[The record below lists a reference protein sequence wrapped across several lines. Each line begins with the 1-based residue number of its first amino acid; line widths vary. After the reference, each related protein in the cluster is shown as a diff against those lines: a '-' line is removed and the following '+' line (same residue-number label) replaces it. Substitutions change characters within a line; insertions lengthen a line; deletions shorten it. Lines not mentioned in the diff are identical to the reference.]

1 MLTKTQAKVILVL
14 LDNKG
19 HPEWELAEYLEMK
32 DSNLNRI
39 LRELEEKRLIFKGSI
54 RSSRRQHAKKGIYG
68 EIPYFLSQNLDDFR
82 TLIREIA
89 ASSKPY
95 DTGFL
100 LEIIDNSKYFKRI
113 KEQYK
118 DEVKTIINDELRVGG
133 SPLADPFYVNRIMPE
148 LEEELLCASERKCE
162 LLPPPVSEIKT
173 WYNRYQRLTGAT
185 NRSDL

>member
-19 HPEWELAEYLEMK
+19 HPEWELAEYLEME

-39 LRELEEKRLIFKGSI
+39 LKELEEMGLIFKGNI

-100 LEIIDNSKYFKRI
+100 LETIDNSKYLKNM
-113 KEQYK
+113 KEQFK
-118 DEVKTIINDELRVGG
+118 DDLNKIINEELSKSD
-133 SPLADPFYVNRIMPE
+133 SPYSDPFFAKVIEPE
-148 LEEELLCASERKCE
+148 LVEELFCNLDQ
-162 LLPPPVSEIKT
+162 LLQSEI
-173 WYNRYQRLTGAT
+173 
-185 NRSDL
+185 SS